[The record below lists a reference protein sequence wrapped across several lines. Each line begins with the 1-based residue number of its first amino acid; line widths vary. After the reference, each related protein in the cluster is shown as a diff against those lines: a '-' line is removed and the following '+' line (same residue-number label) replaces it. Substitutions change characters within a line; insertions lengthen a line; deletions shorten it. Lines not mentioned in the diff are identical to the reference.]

1 MFDMST
7 KVRAGHKDA
16 INKLKTVWKAL
27 EDLIHHSLGGTSIV
41 PYAKK
46 HLQPLKQ
53 AKRHN
58 H

>member
-7 KVRAGHKDA
+7 KLRAGHKDA

-27 EDLIHHSLGGTSIV
+27 EDLIHHSLGDTSIV

-46 HLQPLKQ
+46 HL
-53 AKRHN
+53 
-58 H
+58 